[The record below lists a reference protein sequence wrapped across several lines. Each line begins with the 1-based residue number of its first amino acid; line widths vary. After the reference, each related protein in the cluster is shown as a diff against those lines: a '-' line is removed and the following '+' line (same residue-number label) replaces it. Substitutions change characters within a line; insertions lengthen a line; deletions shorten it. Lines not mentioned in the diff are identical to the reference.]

1 MWDND
6 ENTIL
11 INPYLTSTLKRL
23 LNYAKLC
30 IINKGQISKLISDW
44 PVALQLI

>member
-1 MWDND
+1 MWDSD

-11 INPYLTSTLKRL
+11 INPYLRRTFKRP
-23 LNYAKLC
+23 LNYVKLC

-44 PVALQLI
+44 PIAMQLI

>member
-23 LNYAKLC
+23 LNYAKY
-30 IINKGQISKLISDW
+30 
-44 PVALQLI
+44 ALLTKVKFPN